1 MGQVTRLM
9 EYTEL
14 NEKLGKLIEN
24 QSEILKR
31 LKMIEDRV
39 YELPKYV

>member
-1 MGQVTRLM
+1 MEQVTRLM
-9 EYTEL
+9 EYAEL
-14 NEKLGKLIEN
+14 NEKLGKHIEN

>member
-1 MGQVTRLM
+1 MEQVTRLM
-9 EYTEL
+9 EYAEL
-14 NEKLGKLIEN
+14 NEKLKKLIEN
-24 QSEILKR
+24 QTEILNR